1 VHVNVLRGKMLAM
14 LMDAH
19 RVSQLKFFY
28 THAGF
33 ADRSTFK
40 RFFAPCGTSSGW
52 NQNKPSKRN
61 E

>member
-1 VHVNVLRGKMLAM
+1 VHVNLLRGKMLAM

-33 ADRSTFK
+33 ADRSAFQALLRSLRQIK
-40 RFFAPCGTSSGW
+40 W
-52 NQNKPSKRN
+52 VV
-61 E
+61 